1 LLLME
6 ENFASDRKHAYE
18 IARIMKKNDLYWI
31 APNVRSTSVT
41 YEDLKFYREHNM
53 FAIRFGIET
62 GSQKLLDIMEK
73 KLTTKNLYDAFENCK
88 KARVQ
93 TLPQNMF
100 IGMPGETEETVVES
114 AQYNSKLRYILGM
127 DWNLN
132 DPGLLITTPGTPIY
146 EYGQQIG
153 VIGKTIDEEE
163 NYLINLWKSDQ
174 KSKDRILSYANVTNS
189 SIEEVHFWTYLYHYA
204 GKKAYVDLII
214 KRNKSIKNRWLQ
226 IYEQC
231 VKSTFVNQ
239 VMRYK
244 MSNEFSES
252 GQDPNTIKKTEG
264 QNKEEQQNNFRAN
277 DLPAILKD
285 QDRHHNFMGKMKHFS
300 SLMVHLLISLST
312 IILPKNILFPIV
324 RAYANIKFYFL
335 KQDKQESV
343 LFNSKP
349 VDTTAN
355 KFRMTEDRFAKLSRQ
370 AERSIRN
377 IVMENRK
384 QMKTA
389 ITDEEIGLQILAEG
403 Q

>member
-1 LLLME
+1 M
-6 ENFASDRKHAYE
+6 
-18 IARIMKKNDLYWI
+18 
-31 APNVRSTSVT
+31 
-41 YEDLKFYREHNM
+41 
-53 FAIRFGIET
+53 G
-62 GSQKLLDIMEK
+62 
-73 KLTTKNLYDAFENCK
+73 
-88 KARVQ
+88 
-93 TLPQNMF
+93 
-100 IGMPGETEETVVES
+100 
-114 AQYNSKLRYILGM
+114 SKL
-127 DWNLN
+127 
-132 DPGLLITTPGTPIY
+132 
-146 EYGQQIG
+146 G
-153 VIGKTIDEEE
+153 VIGKTVDEEE
-163 NYLINLWKSDQ
+163 DYLISLWKSDQ

-189 SIEEVHFWTYLYHYA
+189 SIEDVHYWTYLYHYA

-277 DLPAILKD
+277 DLPVILKD
-285 QDRHHNFMGKMKHFS
+285 QDHHHNFMGKMKHFS

-312 IILPKNILFPIV
+312 IILPENILFPIV

-335 KQDKQESV
+335 KQDKQESI